1 MSLRTTL
8 IYEGVELDCIYE
20 HHPEKPQTRDEPY
33 EPEKAEVSKVFAGG
47 VDISPLLSME
57 QFRQLDAMCLKDH
70 QSYQEELRYA

>member
-1 MSLRTTL
+1 MKTTL
-8 IYEGVELDCIYE
+8 IYEGVELVCEYE
-20 HHPEKPQTRDEPY
+20 YQRELPPTRSEPY
-33 EPEKAEVSKVFAGG
+33 EPEEAEVSKVFAGG

>member
-8 IYEGVELDCIYE
+8 IYEGVELVCEYE
-20 HHPEKPQTRDEPY
+20 YRRGFRGSFNEPA
-33 EPEKAEVSKVFAGG
+33 EPEEAEVSKVYAGG

-57 QFRQLDAMCLKDH
+57 QFRRLDAMCLKDH